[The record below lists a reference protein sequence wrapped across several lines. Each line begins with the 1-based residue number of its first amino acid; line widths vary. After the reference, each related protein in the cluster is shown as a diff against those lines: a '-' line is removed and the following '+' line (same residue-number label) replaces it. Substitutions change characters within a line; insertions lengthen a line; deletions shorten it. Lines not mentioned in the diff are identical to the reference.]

1 MAGLLEGSAR
11 CGGANANA
19 HESVRGLLPREVVRR
34 GQAVE
39 VDRAVEG
46 VVPALQK
53 QHSVLQ
59 LRFVAQHV
67 RRVDRPVEH
76 ARHVSCRMMG
86 QRVTWRGMPRVV
98 PHDLPRVVPSG
109 TVCATCRAHLLR
121 TAEVRE
127 RARPVRVS
135 GKWQSVCFE
144 WENPTSTE
152 SHAHARCKRE
162 RLHRRSVAACSRHRT
177 RTRCRRCRGTG

>member
-1 MAGLLEGSAR
+1 MQRVVANCEAWQGYLRGSAW

-46 VVPALQK
+46 VVPALQR
-53 QHSVLQ
+53 QHGVLQ
-59 LRFVAQHV
+59 HGFVSQHV

-86 QRVTWRGMPRVV
+86 QRATLRGMPRVV
-98 PHDLPRVVPSG
+98 PHDVPRVVPSG

-121 TAEVRE
+121 TAEVGE
-127 RARPVRVS
+127 SPRPVRVS
-135 GKWQSVCFE
+135 GKWQSACFE
-144 WENPTSTE
+144 WEIPSTGL
-152 SHAHARCKRE
+152 HAHARCKRE
-162 RLHRRSVAACSRHRT
+162 RPRSM
-177 RTRCRRCRGTG
+177 